1 MIDHNQYVSE
11 ESNTSNVP
19 KTMCLAISYVN
30 QFFKSLDIDVIF
42 IGVEIWAGQKLL
54 LINSIKALLGVF
66 CKWKNGDFRTRLP
79 HDLALIFVK
88 KAYGVDLGLTDVG
101 TIYNMRLNC
110 GVIGFIQEKLYDF
123 AFILSLEIDHSLG
136 MLHDDKT
143 YKCGNQGVVEDGE
156 DCDCGSLNLCAKDPC
171 CQSNC
176 TLSPGATWALGLCC
190 KDYMIMPS
198 GDVCRERE
206 NECGLPEWRDGNT
219 NQCPEGSIYVQCNI
233 SDILCGSVQCE
244 NVTETSLL
252 SDHSSVHW
260 THPDG
265 VTCWG
270 TDYHTGMTIPHI
282 GAMIDGTECGKEH
295 ICIQRKYV
303 HMSYMPRTYTPK
315 TCNMNGVCNNRHH
328 CHCDHE
334 WNPPKDGVEGFG

>member
-42 IGVEIWAGQKLL
+42 IGVEIQARQKLL

-101 TIYNMRLNC
+101 TTYNMRLNC

-143 YKCGNQGVVEDGE
+143 CKCGNQGCIMFSRTVTTT
-156 DCDCGSLNLCAKDPC
+156 KF
-171 CQSNC
+171 SNC
-176 TLSPGATWALGLCC
+176 SYAAYWNNILW
-190 KDYMIMPS
+190 
-198 GDVCRERE
+198 EQ
-206 NECGLPEWRDGNT
+206 CG
-219 NQCPEGSIYVQCNI
+219 
-233 SDILCGSVQCE
+233 
-244 NVTETSLL
+244 
-252 SDHSSVHW
+252 
-260 THPDG
+260 
-265 VTCWG
+265 
-270 TDYHTGMTIPHI
+270 
-282 GAMIDGTECGKEH
+282 
-295 ICIQRKYV
+295 
-303 HMSYMPRTYTPK
+303 
-315 TCNMNGVCNNRHH
+315 
-328 CHCDHE
+328 
-334 WNPPKDGVEGFG
+334 